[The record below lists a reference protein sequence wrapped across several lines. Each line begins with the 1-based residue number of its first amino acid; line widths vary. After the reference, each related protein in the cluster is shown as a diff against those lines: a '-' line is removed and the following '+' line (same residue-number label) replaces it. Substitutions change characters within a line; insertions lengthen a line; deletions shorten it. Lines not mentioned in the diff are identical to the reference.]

1 MAKTTTRTR
10 MTVLEGVTSV
20 VTDHQREIGL
30 LATLIACTF
39 AMVSLVGYLPSDP
52 TWFHPGQGPV
62 RNPCGPLGALIADV
76 LFQTLG
82 HGAWG
87 MFGAMVGAVLSL
99 AGRRIWD
106 PLKFTTSLGL
116 FLSFLAMIDL
126 AFAERGEMFPP
137 GGWFG
142 RLTAQGLLS
151 VTGTAGAWLILCGCA
166 AITLT
171 VLLRIRWGRLAS
183 SAVGAGEVAVPWVGA
198 QMGQAA
204 GTVRGFTWM
213 VVVEIGHR
221 ILDFGRGIGG
231 GVTGTLSRMSR
242 SLRRREDEE
251 DDSWTSTS
259 HIEELDG
266 DPDRRTPGSVVDATA
281 MSSAVVLGEVQWVA
295 TDEGDA
301 SELLELFPAMS
312 PRPST
317 SSSGPGHRGG
327 SGHEEPTRF
336 SERYSDRPSERP
348 AGPARVKRAR
358 LEPAAP
364 RKPAA
369 RPRPLLT
376 EPEDEEFPREDSN
389 DEDRTPASA
398 PVRKA
403 RPDERTPVSPPV
415 RFSAVHTSIPSRGSE
430 SMPSRGSE
438 STPNRGSEPASRPSE
453 RTPAS
458 RPSEREPAPRA
469 AAPRTEAPSEASRGN
484 GAHVRP
490 AAFLD
495 RKVKDDG
502 GRVGK
507 AVGVFELPKLSLLDP
522 VPPQQAIFDS
532 DHLREMAVRVEE
544 TLASFKVTGQV
555 TDVRV
560 GPVVTTLEFLPE
572 KGITVRR
579 VASLA
584 DDLAMGLCATSVRIV
599 APIPG
604 KGVVGIEVPSEHRLT
619 IYLRELLAADEF
631 RNAKMALPVVLGKD
645 VEGAPI
651 VADLAKMPHLLV
663 GGTTGAGKSVGVN
676 GMLMSLLYR
685 KTPED
690 LRLLLIDPKKLEFK
704 LYEDIPH
711 LLHPVVTEP
720 KKAAAALA
728 WACREMDSR
737 YELLARFDTRN
748 IEGYNKKV
756 ETELQNWTEEKA
768 HRYRPPNWPEYETP
782 PDPEKLPYIVIVI
795 DELAD
800 LMLVAKKEVEG
811 SIARLTQMAR
821 ACGIHLVV
829 ATQRPSVD
837 VVTGLIK
844 SNLPT
849 RISFKLRTG
858 TDSRTILDQ
867 IGAES
872 LLGRGDSLY
881 LPNAGDV
888 SRVHGP
894 FVSDEECVRVMEYLR
909 SQGKPKYITSI
920 TAEVA
925 EDGVGL
931 EDEGDLD
938 PMYEDAVNIIRQI
951 GKASTSLVQR
961 HLKIGYNRAARII
974 EQMEARG
981 VVGPADGARPREVL
995 PVDVLR

>member
-1 MAKTTTRTR
+1 MAKSTTRTR
-10 MTVLEGVTSV
+10 MTVLEGVTTV
-20 VTDHQREIGL
+20 VSDHQREIGL
-30 LATLIACTF
+30 LATLIASTF
-39 AMVSLVGYLPSDP
+39 AMISLIGYLPTDP
-52 TWFHPGQGPV
+52 TWFHPGSGPV

-82 HGAWG
+82 HGAWAT
-87 MFGAMVGAVLSL
+87 FAAMVGTVLAL

-106 PLKFTTSLGL
+106 PLKATTSLGL
-116 FLSFLAMIDL
+116 FLSFLAMLDL
-126 AFAERGEMFPP
+126 AWAARGEIFPP

-151 VTGTAGAWLILCGCA
+151 LTGSTGAWLILLGA
-166 AITLT
+166 AGIMLT

-183 SAVGAGEVAVPWVGA
+183 TAVGAGEVAVPWVGA

-204 GTVRGFTWM
+204 GTVRGYSWM
-213 VVVEIGHR
+213 VVAEIGHR
-221 ILDFGRGIGG
+221 ILDFGQGIGG
-231 GVTGTLSRMSR
+231 RVTGTLGRMVR
-242 SLRRREDEE
+242 SFRRR
-251 DDSWTSTS
+251 DDDDDGWTTTS
-259 HIEELDG
+259 HIEEFEG

-301 SELLELFPAMS
+301 SELLEMFPAMS
-312 PRPST
+312 PRAST
-317 SSSGPGHRGG
+317 STGGGGRGAQRQ
-327 SGHEEPTRF
+327 EEPTR
-336 SERYSDRPSERP
+336 PSE
-348 AGPARVKRAR
+348 PARGKRAR
-358 LEPAAP
+358 LDPVAP

-369 RPRPLLT
+369 RPRPL
-376 EPEDEEFPREDSN
+376 PSSVQDEDELPSDEEEEED
-389 DEDRTPASA
+389 DVTPASA
-398 PVRKA
+398 PVRKS
-403 RPDERTPVSPPV
+403 RPNSATPRQTGGTPRGGEGGTPRGGEAATPRPTASTPRPTAATPRPTPTPSDDRTPV
-415 RFSAVHTSIPSRGSE
+415 
-430 SMPSRGSE
+430 
-438 STPNRGSEPASRPSE
+438 
-453 RTPAS
+453 
-458 RPSEREPAPRA
+458 
-469 AAPRTEAPSEASRGN
+469 AAPARLAPVPKQTPSASNRDPSN
-484 GAHVRP
+484 GAQANGGQANGAQVRP

-507 AVGVFELPKLSLLDP
+507 AGGVFELPKLSLLDP

-532 DHLREMAVRVEE
+532 EQLREMAVRVEE
-544 TLASFKVTGQV
+544 TLASFKVTGEV

-690 LRLLLIDPKKLEFK
+690 LRMLLIDPKKLELK

-728 WACREMDSR
+728 WCCREMDSR

-821 ACGIHLVV
+821 ACGIHLIV

-867 IGAES
+867 VGAES

-881 LPNAGDV
+881 LPNAGDI

-909 SQGKPKYITSI
+909 AQGKPKYISSI
-920 TAEVA
+920 TAEVS
-925 EDGVGL
+925 EDGAGM
-931 EDEGDLD
+931 EDDSELD
-938 PMYEDAVNIIRQI
+938 PMYEDAVNVVRQI

-995 PVDVLR
+995 PVDMLQ